1 MLIHTQ
7 HGNPCRALVTA
18 LAGVALVLATSSA
31 GCGSPDEPAAVNVP
45 TTSETHSTQ
54 PTKNDPTSVTPQ
66 RNIAPMSAA
75 EPVSL
80 AIPTLG
86 VTAPIMDLGLQSDGE
101 LEVPPGAEQAGWY
114 TGAPTPG
121 ELGPAIIAAHVN
133 WEGEDGPFAKLH
145 TLKPGSRVV
154 VSRADGTRSV
164 FAVDRVEQYPK
175 TQFPTERVYGDI
187 DHAGLRL
194 ITCGGQFDNAADSYK
209 DNTIAFARL
218 VASET
223 SD

>member
-1 MLIHTQ
+1 MLIRSQ
-7 HGNPCRALVTA
+7 HGNSRRALVTA
-18 LAGVALVLATSSA
+18 LTGVAMLATTA
-31 GCGSPDEPAAVNVP
+31 TGCGSSGEPPTLNVP
-45 TTSETHSTQ
+45 TTSKAQ
-54 PTKNDPTSVTPQ
+54 PAQSVTNDPAMVNPQ
-66 RNIAPMSAA
+66 QDVAPMSAV

-80 AIPTLG
+80 AIPSLG
-86 VTAPIMDLGLQSDGE
+86 VTAPMMGLGLQPDGE

-133 WEGEDGPFAKLH
+133 WDGEDGPFARLH
-145 TLKPGSRVV
+145 ELAPGSRVV
-154 VSRADGTRSV
+154 VSRADGTRAV

-175 TQFPTERVYGDI
+175 KRFPTQRVYGDI

-194 ITCGGQFDNAADSYK
+194 ITCGGEFDNVADSYE
-209 DNTIAFARL
+209 DNIIAFARL
-218 VASET
+218 IASET